1 MFMGGRSSY
10 QIKLCY
16 RWFEKILL
24 NLKMIFSQNV
34 MQKTPVFFL
43 EKEVEIV
50 IIEKF
55 TLEEMLL

>member
-1 MFMGGRSSY
+1 
-10 QIKLCY
+10 
-16 RWFEKILL
+16 
-24 NLKMIFSQNV
+24 MIFSQNV